1 LHGDKEDK
9 WVSVDCCVV
18 NNVNLIN

>member
-9 WVSVDCCVV
+9 WVSVNCCVV